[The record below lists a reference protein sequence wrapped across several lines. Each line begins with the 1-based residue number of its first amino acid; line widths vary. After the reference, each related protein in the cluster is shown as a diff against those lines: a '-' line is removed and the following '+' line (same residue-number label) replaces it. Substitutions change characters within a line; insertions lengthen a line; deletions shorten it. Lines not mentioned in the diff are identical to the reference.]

1 MPATDTHVLYEMSLL
16 IQVRDIS
23 VTFTAGRLA
32 FIFHGRDTK
41 REDTQLVDS
50 VIRDVVKITKE
61 QMNIR
66 TNERTFLIFQERNY
80 QI

>member
-1 MPATDTHVLYEMSLL
+1 MSLL

-41 REDTQLVDS
+41 REDTQLVDP
-50 VIRDVVKITKE
+50 VIRDVVKITNE
-61 QMNIR
+61 R
-66 TNERTFLIFQERNY
+66 TNERANVPDIPRKKLSNLEFTE
-80 QI
+80 